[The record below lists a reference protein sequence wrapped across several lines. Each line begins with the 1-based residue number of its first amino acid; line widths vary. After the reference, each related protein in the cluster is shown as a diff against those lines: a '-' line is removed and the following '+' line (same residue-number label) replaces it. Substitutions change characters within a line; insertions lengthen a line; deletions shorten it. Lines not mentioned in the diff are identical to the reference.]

1 MAAPARG
8 KVRVLADT
16 GFFKA
21 LADPHDGL
29 HPGATRFLS
38 VFQGDLVTTEA
49 VVVETCFFLD
59 ARQKQRWLSAV
70 ADGFVSLAEPDPE
83 AHRRIAKL
91 SEKYADLD
99 PDYADL
105 TLVRLAEV
113 TGLKRILTVDERD
126 FSALRIHG
134 RQRFELVPWAP

>member
-1 MAAPARG
+1 VPAPDRT
-8 KVRVLADT
+8 RVLADT

-21 LADPHDGL
+21 LADPRDAL
-29 HPGATRFLS
+29 HAGAIRFLS
-38 VFQGDLVTTEA
+38 VFQGALVTTEA
-49 VVVETCFFLD
+49 VIVETCFFLTPV
-59 ARQKQRWLSAV
+59 QKQRWLSAV
-70 ADGFVSLAEPDPE
+70 ADRFVSLAEPHAE

-91 SEKYADLD
+91 AEKHADLD

-113 TGLKRILTVDERD
+113 TGVKRILTVDARD

-134 RQRFELVPWAP
+134 RQRFELVPWAR